1 MCPVEKKEYT
11 MKYIRFGN
19 TGMKVSPIGYLDDVV
34 AATSVQLT
42 PEQIQYLEEA
52 YQPRPVVG
60 FE

>member
-1 MCPVEKKEYT
+1 M
-11 MKYIRFGN
+11 
-19 TGMKVSPIGYLDDVV
+19 V